1 MWSQTETA
9 LLVLVNLLTDWT
21 LMQWRATRRNNFC
34 KRNSMQSTLSTLRL
48 SVKLK
53 VALKNDRSDSKSKNW
68 SIKIIWKNKSLHA
81 SHTPLL
87 SFNLS
92 RQSLRVKKTSS
103 RDCQFQTANISK
115 YYINRRKVI
124 SLVFSKRKVFQV
136 KLKSSK
142 CANAFIK
149 ITKGERT
156 RNYRSSSAS
165 L

>member
-34 KRNSMQSTLSTLRL
+34 KRNSMQSTLSTPRL

-68 SIKIIWKNKSLHA
+68 SIRIIWKNKSLHA

-92 RQSLRVKKTSS
+92 RQSLRVKRTSS
-103 RDCQFQTANISK
+103 RDCQFQTANI
-115 YYINRRKVI
+115 NRRKVI
-124 SLVFSKRKVFQV
+124 SIVFSKRKVFQV

-149 ITKGERT
+149 ITRGERT
-156 RNYRSSSAS
+156 RNYKTSSAS